1 MIPNDRETIGDDL
14 GVYSVDPEDQ
24 LSSADT
30 LDDDGDPL
38 DRGYRAPDR
47 LHGST
52 AFGVTARE
60 QADNETIDQRIR
72 QELPDPYTAYG
83 APRDE
88 SGWAEAM
95 DDGGEDDGLVSGDDV
110 EAIRAQLRE
119 EEERP
124 GRRVGRIVAPDE
136 GLTEDRDAEMIA
148 DERSVTSWDSAEES
162 AMHYVDGDDEDALT
176 EVEWQP
182 SDEPVADEDE

>member
-30 LDDDGDPL
+30 LDGDGDPL
-38 DRGYRAPDR
+38 DRGYRAPER

-52 AFGVTARE
+52 AYGVTASE
-60 QADNETIDQRIR
+60 QAGGETIDQRIR

-83 APRDE
+83 APHQE
-88 SGWAEAM
+88 SRWADQI
-95 DDGGEDDGLVSGDDV
+95 DDGDEDDGMVGSDDA
-110 EAIRAQLRE
+110 EAVRAQLRE
-119 EEERP
+119 DEAP
-124 GRRVGRIVAPDE
+124 QTVGRIVAPDE
-136 GLTEDRDAEMIA
+136 GLTEDRDAEMVA
-148 DERSVTSWDSAEES
+148 NEGSATSWDTAEES
-162 AMHYVDGDDEDALT
+162 AMHYVDGDDADLLT
-176 EVEWQP
+176 EVEWAP

>member
-30 LDDDGDPL
+30 LDGDGDPL
-38 DRGYRAPDR
+38 DRGYRTPDR
-47 LHGST
+47 FHGST

-60 QADNETIDQRIR
+60 QADGETIDQRIR

-83 APRDE
+83 APHDE
-88 SGWAEAM
+88 AGWSDAM
-95 DDGGEDDGLVSGDDV
+95 DDGEKDDGMMSGDDV
-110 EAIRAQLRE
+110 EEIRAQLRE
-119 EEERP
+119 EDDTP
-124 GRRVGRIVAPDE
+124 RRVGRIVAPDE
-136 GLTEDRDAEMIA
+136 GLTEDIDAEMVA
-148 DERSVTSWDSAEES
+148 NEGSATSWDTAEES
-162 AMHYVDGDDEDALT
+162 AMHYVDIDDADELT

-182 SDEPVADEDE
+182 SDEPVPHEDE